1 MIHGCTRIGF
11 DPFLDHI
18 HVVSIDFL
26 LHTAISDHMFIN
38 DNIRVGS
45 ELRAFEERKLRAF
58 MDRGAGFGGRTTG
71 DVQGNN
77 QQGEEDWIHFFEV
90 VDLYGDQ
97 YGFNFL
103 FLIYNIRQ
111 CMKVAII

>member
-1 MIHGCTRIGF
+1 MIHMCSWIGF

-18 HVVSIDFL
+18 HVVSVDFL
-26 LHTAISDHMFIN
+26 LHAAISNHVFIH

-45 ELRAFEERKLRAF
+45 ELRACEESELRAF

-77 QQGEEDWIHFFEV
+77 QQEEDDWIHLLEV

-103 FLIYNIRQ
+103 I
-111 CMKVAII
+111 